1 MAILIPNF
9 DLAEKIGDR
18 VEIDAA
24 TVDELVQEGVAR
36 WGEAFREATQKASIS
51 VNGRAIQHLKGFKTP
66 LRKDDSVWFI
76 LPSGGG

>member
-1 MAILIPNF
+1 MAYLIPNF

-24 TVDELVQEGVAR
+24 TVDELVQTGIAR
-36 WGEAFREATQKASIS
+36 YGEVFRQTVKRAAIA
-51 VNGRAIQHLKGFKTP
+51 VNGRNISTLKGGKTP

>member
-24 TVDELVQEGVAR
+24 TVDELIQEGIAR
-36 WGEAFREATQKASIS
+36 WGEIFRETTKKASIN
-51 VNGRAIQHLKGFKTP
+51 VNGRAISLLKGRKTP

-76 LPSGGG
+76 LPAGGG